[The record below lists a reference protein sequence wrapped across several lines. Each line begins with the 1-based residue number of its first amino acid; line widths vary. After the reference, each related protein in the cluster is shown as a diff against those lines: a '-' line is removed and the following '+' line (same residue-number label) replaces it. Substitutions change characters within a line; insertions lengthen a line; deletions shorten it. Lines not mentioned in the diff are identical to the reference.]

1 MRIAPCPSRRPSV
14 VRAGRRLSLLA
25 LALLSLSSAANARD
39 PVSGARLP
47 YRILKD
53 LGPKGQRI
61 TEIFSNGAPVTAPL
75 TGPVAFAAYNVD
87 IANAMID
94 LHVAAVR
101 NSGLDTY
108 ARELAT
114 LVACRETNY
123 ALEWNAHEPAAIA
136 AGIDPR
142 VIATVRHRRPLDKLT
157 ARDAAIIRFG
167 RELLH
172 DRRMSDKTFDA
183 VVNFFGR
190 TEAMNMVGI
199 MSSYAI
205 SGFYAVAVDEKVP
218 GTPQLPRT
226 RP

>member
-47 YRILKD
+47 YRTLKD

-87 IANAMID
+87 VANAMID

-108 ARELAT
+108 ARELALAGKQIT
-114 LVACRETNY
+114 R
-123 ALEWNAHEPAAIA
+123 WN
-136 AGIDPR
+136 G
-142 VIATVRHRRPLDKLT
+142 T
-157 ARDAAIIRFG
+157 
-167 RELLH
+167 
-172 DRRMSDKTFDA
+172 RMSLLRSRRA
-183 VVNFFGR
+183 SIR
-190 TEAMNMVGI
+190 A
-199 MSSYAI
+199 SSPLSVTAAHWT
-205 SGFYAVAVDEKVP
+205 S
-218 GTPQLPRT
+218 
-226 RP
+226 